1 LTLKRASRLIVLDF
15 SAQIQQS
22 LPMRPPMTLSES
34 AELMR
39 KNYPKEILWSLEKK
53 SEVSGTGNYP
63 NGYWIIGFFDPRML
77 KVGEPIIFTRLA
89 DQSNPMGKHGWFRSS
104 IVQSF
109 EVLPD
114 GSGWEVKTQNSVYEI
129 RRLNSVM
136 DVFYNEAEK
145 SGFDI
150 YQDEE

>member
-1 LTLKRASRLIVLDF
+1 MRQPLTL
-15 SAQIQQS
+15 QQ
-22 LPMRPPMTLSES
+22 S

-39 KNYPKEILWSLEKK
+39 KNYPSDIFWSLEKK
-53 SEVSGTGNYP
+53 SEINPGNIP
-63 NGYWIIGFFDPRML
+63 NNYWLIGFFDPRML

-89 DQSNPMGKHGWFRSS
+89 NQSNPMGKHGWFRSS

-129 RRLNSVM
+129 RRLTSVM
-136 DVFYNEAEK
+136 DVIRNKASELGTDLYNDGE
-145 SGFDI
+145 
-150 YQDEE
+150 